1 MKSIQYEIGHCA
13 ILMKKNDEIMFKTSI
28 VLTTLFVCA
37 LITFIP
43 QLTPLWSAWATNSFV

>member
-1 MKSIQYEIGHCA
+1 MKSIQYEIGYCA
-13 ILMKKNDEIMFKTSI
+13 ILLKKNNQIMFKTSV

-43 QLTPLWSAWATNSFV
+43 QLTPLWSAWATDSSI